1 MHEYVD
7 KRVQRSKIAL
17 KETLLK
23 LLKDKD
29 FHHITISEIVKN
41 ANYNRGTF
49 YSHYASKE
57 ELLDEIIQDT
67 LEELMQHIRKP
78 YANHDKVNMREINA
92 EDISLFHYIMKNEE
106 LFYILLSENIHL
118 DFRYKLA
125 KQIEKLF
132 LAEYQYEFSEE
143 TKLKQKWL
151 YVYRAHGVAAVILR
165 WIEDGFQE
173 SPVYMAEQIIALMI
187 TGTDIFYVKEL

>member
-7 KRVQRSKIAL
+7 KRIIRSKIAL

-29 FHHITISEIVKN
+29 FHHITISEIVKK

-57 ELLDEIIQDT
+57 EILDEIIQDT
-67 LEELMQHIRKP
+67 LTEMTQHIRKP
-78 YANHDKVNMREINA
+78 YANHDKVNMREMKA
-92 EDISLFHYIMKNEE
+92 EDISLFHYFMKNQA
-106 LFYILLSENIHL
+106 LFHILLSKNIHL

-125 KQIEKLF
+125 KEIERLF
-132 LAEYQYEFSEE
+132 LAEYEYEFSEE
-143 TKLKQKWL
+143 TKLEQKWL

-187 TGTDIFYVKEL
+187 TGTDIFYVKE

>member
-1 MHEYVD
+1 MHEYLD

-17 KETLLK
+17 KETLLN

-57 ELLDEIIQDT
+57 ELLEEIIEDT
-67 LEELMQHIRKP
+67 LEEMTQHIRKP
-78 YANHDKVNMREINA
+78 YLNHDKVNMREMKA
-92 EDISLFHYIMKNEE
+92 EDISLFHYFMKNQE
-106 LFYILLSENIHL
+106 LFHILLSKNIHL
-118 DFRYKLA
+118 DFRHKLA

-143 TKLKQKWL
+143 TDLEQKWL

-187 TGTDIFYVKEL
+187 TGTDIFYVKE

>member
-7 KRVQRSKIAL
+7 KRVQRSKTAL

-29 FHHITISEIVKN
+29 FLQITISEIVKA

-57 ELLDEIIQDT
+57 ELLDEIIEDT
-67 LEELMQHIRKP
+67 LEEMTRHIRKP
-78 YANHDKVNMREINA
+78 YKNHDKVNMREMQA
-92 EDISLFHYIMKNEE
+92 ENITLFHYFKNNQE
-106 LFYILLSENIHL
+106 LFYTLLSENIHL

-143 TKLKQKWL
+143 TKLEQKWL
-151 YVYRAHGVAAVILR
+151 YVYRANGVAAVILR

-173 SPVYMAEQIIALMI
+173 SPVFMAEQIIALMI
-187 TGTDIFYVKEL
+187 TGTDIFYVKD

>member
-7 KRVQRSKIAL
+7 KRVQRSKTAL
-17 KETLLK
+17 KETLVK

-29 FHHITISEIVKN
+29 FLQITVSEIVKD

-67 LEELMQHIRKP
+67 LEEMTRHIRKP
-78 YANHDKVNMREINA
+78 YKNHDKVNMREMKA
-92 EDISLFHYIMKNEE
+92 ENITLFHYFKNNQE
-106 LFYILLSENIHL
+106 LFHTLLSENIHL

-143 TKLKQKWL
+143 TKLEQKWL
-151 YVYRAHGVAAVILR
+151 YVYRANGVAAVILR

-187 TGTDIFYVKEL
+187 TGTDIFYVKD